1 MRSVRAGRSLWG
13 DTSGVRAGVFKTS
26 QSLSSSAPKIL
37 KWNSVESSTYSTIT
51 ATKSFEQIPMASLEE
66 IMSLGNFFDPGFA
79 LTKQFRRIHKDK
91 RLVCGAAE
99 TIWRFGA
106 P

>member
-66 IMSLGNFFDPGFA
+66 IMSLGNFFDPKFE
-79 LTKQFRRIHKDK
+79 LIKQFRRIHKGK
-91 RLVCGAAE
+91 
-99 TIWRFGA
+99 
-106 P
+106 